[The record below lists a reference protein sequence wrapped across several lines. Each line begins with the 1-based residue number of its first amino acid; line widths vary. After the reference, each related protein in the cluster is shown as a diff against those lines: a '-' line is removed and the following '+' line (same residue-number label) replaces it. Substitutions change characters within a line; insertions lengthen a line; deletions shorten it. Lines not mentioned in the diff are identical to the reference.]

1 MIGTILV
8 LLAASAA
15 REGGR
20 HAPAPPPPVATFSIV
35 ARDPATGE
43 LGVAVQS
50 RFLAVGA
57 VVPWAR
63 AGVGAIATQ
72 AFANTR
78 FGPDGLALLEKGTGA
93 EEALAALVR
102 GDEGRDRRQVGIVD
116 AKGGV
121 ATYTG
126 SKCNPWAGGVRGKD
140 FCCQGNILAGEAVVK
155 GMARAF
161 EETKGDLGV
170 RLLAALESGQAAGG
184 DTRGKQSAAILVVR
198 EGGGYAG
205 LNDRYCD
212 LRVDDHPEPIAELR
226 RIHRLWAAT
235 FGGPARARFGDAA
248 RERGDEATAERE
260 HAAARGMFLWAIEG
274 APEDPRLRNAFAWFC
289 AERRLFLEEAIVHA
303 EKARSLAPSDPDILD
318 TVATVQFER
327 GKVREAIEIEESAL
341 KLRPEDAFLKEQVEK
356 FRRAEAPSSRPS
368 SGR

>member
-1 MIGTILV
+1 MIGTTLV
-8 LLAASAA
+8 LLASLSGGAGA
-15 REGGR
+15 RRG
-20 HAPAPPPPVATFSIV
+20 PAPVPPFATFSIV

-78 FGPDGLALLEKGTGA
+78 FGPDGLALLEKGASA
-93 EEALAALVR
+93 EEVLTALVR

-116 AKGGV
+116 GKGGV

-126 SKCNPWAGGVRGKD
+126 PKCNPWAGGVKGKD
-140 FCCQGNILAGEAVVK
+140 YCCQGNILAGEAVVK
-155 GMARAF
+155 EMARAF
-161 EETKGDLGV
+161 EESRGDLGV
-170 RLLAALESGQAAGG
+170 RLLAALEAGQAAGG
-184 DTRGKQSAAILVVR
+184 ETRGKQSAAILVVR

-226 RIHRLWAAT
+226 RIHRLWAGT
-235 FGGPARARFGDAA
+235 FGAPARARLGDAA
-248 RERGDEATAERE
+248 RERGDPAAEGRE
-260 HAAARGMFLWAIEG
+260 YAAAREMFLGAIED
-274 APEDPRLRNAFAWFC
+274 APEDRRLRNAFAWFC
-289 AERRLFLEEAIVHA
+289 AERRLFLDEALVHA
-303 EKARSLAPSDPDILD
+303 EKARSLAPNDPDILD
-318 TVATVQFER
+318 TVATLQFER
-327 GKVREAIEIEESAL
+327 GRVREAIEIEETAL
-341 KLRPEDAFLKEQVEK
+341 KIRPDDPFLKEQLEK
-356 FRRAEAPSSRPS
+356 FRRADRPTSLPSTAR
-368 SGR
+368 